1 MKPGDRWQ
9 DDPERPWP
17 TWDEAEV
24 ESLRRVLASGQ
35 WGWTDE
41 ADEAEQTVALEAE
54 FAAFHQ
60 ARYAVAVS
68 SGTAALTL
76 ALRAVGLA
84 PGDEVIVPAYN
95 CIATDMAVLEAGGVP
110 VHADIDPETYC
121 LSPES
126 AAAAITERTRAV
138 IPVHFAG
145 QPTDLDAFTA
155 LAERHG
161 LALIEDAA
169 VAPGAAWRGRPVGT
183 FGAAGCFSF
192 SSGKPLT
199 AGEGGMILTNDEGI
213 AQTCRALRNYG
224 RIQTDRGEEFER
236 ISGNYRLSELAA
248 ALARA
253 QLARLPDQLARRA
266 VQVRRWTEA
275 VSRIAGLTPLRC
287 DERVTTHAHAYFVLR
302 LEEEALGCDREAFCA
317 AQQEAGFP
325 FHPGWTRPNYTYT
338 LYTRGRCAAWLAQ
351 RGSSR
356 PATFYETQVC
366 PVAERA
372 CFREGVLLHHRFL
385 ERTPTPAIPSAGK
398 WGCWGSITPTSG

>member
-1 MKPGDRWQ
+1 MTME
-9 DDPERPWP
+9 DPEMPWP
-17 TWDEAEV
+17 VWDEAEV
-24 ESLRRVLASGQ
+24 EGLRRVLASGR
-35 WGWTDE
+35 WGWTDD
-41 ADEAEQTVALEAE
+41 ADEAEQTTALEAE
-54 FAAFHQ
+54 FAALHQ

-76 ALRAVGLA
+76 ALRAVGLR

-121 LSPES
+121 LAPES
-126 AAAAITERTRAV
+126 AEAAITERTRAV

-145 QPTDLDAFTA
+145 QPADLDAFTA
-155 LAERHG
+155 MAERYG

-199 AGEGGMILTNDEGI
+199 AGEGGMILTNDPEV
-213 AQTCRALRNYG
+213 AQTCRALRHYG
-224 RIQTDRGEEFER
+224 RRETEGREEFVQ
-236 ISGNYRLSELAA
+236 ISGNYRLSEVTA

-253 QLARLPDQLARRA
+253 QLARLPEQMARRA
-266 VQVRRWTEA
+266 AQVRRWAEA
-275 VSRIAGLTPLRC
+275 LGGIVGLTPLRC
-287 DERVTTHAHAYFVLR
+287 HERVTAHSYAYFVLR
-302 LEEEALGCDREAFCA
+302 LEEEALGCDREAFCT
-317 AQQEAGFP
+317 AQQEAGLP
-325 FHPGWTRPNYTYT
+325 FHPGWTRPNYTYA
-338 LYTRGRCAAWLAQ
+338 LYTRSRCAVWLAE
-351 RGSSR
+351 RGSAR

-372 CFREGVLLHHRFL
+372 CYREGVLLHHRFL
-385 ERTPTPAIPSAGK
+385 ERPPP
-398 WGCWGSITPTSG
+398 